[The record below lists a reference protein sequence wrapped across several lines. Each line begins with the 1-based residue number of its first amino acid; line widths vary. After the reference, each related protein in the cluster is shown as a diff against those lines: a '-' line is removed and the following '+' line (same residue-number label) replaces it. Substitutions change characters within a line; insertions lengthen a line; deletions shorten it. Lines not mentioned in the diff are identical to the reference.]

1 VDCDDDYDD
10 DDDEECL
17 VVLFRSPIASES
29 GASAGRGGGGN
40 AGNLTV
46 SSVFG
51 DGNAGDDGRHRPD
64 KRDDDD
70 PRWRR
75 RRSDDDDIRRRR
87 HYRGLSFLPDG
98 PVHLP
103 LPSGGGGVCNLRVLH
118 APSGLLVAAT
128 GFAPDAD
135 HVLGVAAGRVLSRI
149 SVFDAACAGG
159 GKSVDPHRLVRE
171 DLSAM
176 MIDAAMSDGGR
187 PLGLQL
193 LVVGTSALSSSS
205 RRRRTT
211 TTTTTTEEE
220 DELLSLEL
228 YTVDPSGGW
237 RSCAGSGT
245 AVGRGAEGV
254 RSSLLRRRR
263 RRRREGEKT
272 MRDLEGAGGGGSSS
286 GATSNDDAPPLRG
299 WRGALDRA
307 MMASV
312 VAFDDRDDGGS
323 PGDDDEDARGG
334 GGGGARANHGAV
346 VVFGAPLAG
355 GARDAIGAS
364 RCATVGPAITEEC
377 YDRCRRRLA
386 DRKKLAGIT

>member
-1 VDCDDDYDD
+1 VDCDDDDDDDD

-17 VVLFRSPIASES
+17 VVLFRSPVARES
-29 GASAGRGGGGN
+29 GASAGRGGGR

-64 KRDDDD
+64 RCDDD
-70 PRWRR
+70 PRRR
-75 RRSDDDDIRRRR
+75 TRSGEDDRRR
-87 HYRGLSFLPDG
+87 HRGLSFLPDG
-98 PVHLP
+98 PVHFP
-103 LPSGGGGVCNLRVLH
+103 LPSGGGGACSLRVLH

-149 SVFDAACAGG
+149 SVFDAAAGG
-159 GKSVDPHRLVRE
+159 RSVDPHRLVRE

-205 RRRRTT
+205 RRRRS
-211 TTTTTTEEE
+211 TTTEEE

-245 AVGRGAEGV
+245 AVGRGAKGV
-254 RSSLLRRRR
+254 RSSLLQ
-263 RRRREGEKT
+263 RREEEEKTT
-272 MRDLEGAGGGGSSS
+272 MRDSEEVGAGGGSSS
-286 GATSNDDAPPLRG
+286 GSTNNDAPLRG

-312 VAFDDRDDGGS
+312 IASDRDDGG
-323 PGDDDEDARGG
+323 PGDDDDDDADRGG
-334 GGGGARANHGAV
+334 GGSGGARANHGAV

-355 GARDAIGAS
+355 GARDGIGAS

-386 DRKKLAGIT
+386 DRKKLAGTT